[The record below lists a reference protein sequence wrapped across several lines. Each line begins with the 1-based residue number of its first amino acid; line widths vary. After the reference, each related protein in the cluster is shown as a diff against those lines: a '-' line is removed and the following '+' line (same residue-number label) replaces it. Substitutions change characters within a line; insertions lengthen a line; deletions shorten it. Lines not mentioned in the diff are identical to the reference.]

1 MNPDATQSP
10 APAEPKRG
18 EAGGG
23 CFTSRKEL
31 ARAVVVRPPR
41 RSPDFGDG
49 GVADA
54 FLAAQVEHL
63 CVHAGLRPPRWVRDP
78 CYILYDPWFP
88 GNPASPHLR
97 ALLIRDAHPAFHNRN
112 LFTTSEITWR
122 PKRGRPR
129 LRSAADLAEANRLRQ
144 QRWRDRQ
151 RELVGQSH
159 LTLKARRFNLTQCP
173 PPSSKTL
180 TLDS

>member
-1 MNPDATQSP
+1 MRTYLSLSR
-10 APAEPKRG
+10 PKSARAVARSAKTLPEFG
-18 EAGGG
+18 RNLRDWFHELRLL
-23 CFTSRKEL
+23 TSRAEL
-31 ARAVVVRPPR
+31 ARAVAVRPPR

-78 CYILYDPWFP
+78 CYILHEPWFP
-88 GNPASPHLR
+88 SNPASPHLR

-112 LFTTSEITWR
+112 LFTTSEINWH

-151 RELVGQSH
+151 RER
-159 LTLKARRFNLTQCP
+159 AADER
-173 PPSSKTL
+173 
-180 TLDS
+180 